1 MVEKSKKS
9 EIIQEMEENMEQME
23 ELIAKNNFTVKD
35 AQRFLV
41 RYYNIHRRM
50 EQLVISRDNWRS
62 KYWKLKGV

>member
-1 MVEKSKKS
+1 
-9 EIIQEMEENMEQME
+9 MEENMEQME